1 MIGFE
6 MKNSLGRKIL
16 GVFIFCFVSI
26 VVCGIVPATKRND
39 IPLVLSKPNCHSS
52 NNIASISAEN
62 QSFLPLDWAVFYPFT
77 NVSTAYNKNTSAFVA
92 LASFFLKSNIQYN
105 PNAPVP
111 QAQVATSNQFLQNHG
126 INVAPTPQ
134 AWVATHTTRSL
145 LRLAINGRS
154 ANLLRHCSANTFH
167 SQWQASGLFKSLQF
181 TSKTRSL

>member
-1 MIGFE
+1 
-6 MKNSLGRKIL
+6 MKKSLGRKIL

-39 IPLVLSKPNCHSS
+39 IPLVLSKPNCHPS

-111 QAQVATSNQFLQNHG
+111 QAQVAIRNSSTSL
-126 INVAPTPQ
+126 T
-134 AWVATHTTRSL
+134 
-145 LRLAINGRS
+145 
-154 ANLLRHCSANTFH
+154 TFH
-167 SQWQASGLFKSLQF
+167 LKWLASGLFKSLQINLL
-181 TSKTRSL
+181 TRSL